1 MKNKKLLST
10 LLAIVMLLNWIVPF
24 QMSAVSNGVP
34 EEYSEPGV
42 NEGSYPASFIEAKD
56 PDELQNEL
64 DELTCEII
72 SLREENIKQIKLP
85 DGSFQAVV
93 YGNPVHRLSS
103 DGNWEEI
110 DNTLTEK
117 DGMVKTNDSRFSF
130 EKQLP
135 DTGHIYQILDGNYSI
150 SVSFPDA
157 KEGIVAIIDNPDP
170 DIGGKTK
177 LERLTEVETL
187 SSSVTYSNVLPG
199 IDLRYTLVSN
209 DTKEDIIVKEPCESY
224 SYSFEIATDGLSVRC
239 ENGKI
244 IFGDILTSKDVYY
257 IPVPFMYDDIGEVS
271 YEVFYSLEEL
281 QQGIYRLTITADEKW
296 INSTERRFPVII
308 DPSLTDIGQI
318 DDTFVASVTSGTNY
332 GGTHELTV
340 ANNMEVYYKFAT
352 PHLPSGTNITSASF
366 KVPYFYYVGTSNYV
380 TVELYK
386 VTSNWYEDIVTWNT
400 KPTVST
406 CLDTRDIYQ
415 NGATASNP
423 GIVSFSATN
432 YIQSWYTGTSN
443 YGFALK
449 YAGGNGV
456 SVSFVAKEKMQV
468 FAQIVIY
475 YQGTHL
481 SEGIYAIQKQGSN
494 CYFESYRPATLAWV
508 LQDTT
513 FTSPPLTTDHLE
525 NLFKLAYRPANDDY
539 VIRSMIDSSL
549 VIYPSVYN
557 SAPIAGFRTE
567 SDSSMPAGYTWKIE
581 KTGDYYYITYTQNGV
596 KYYIRSN
603 STNNGYKLVLT
614 TNPNDTGTKWIFNNY
629 TGNTYEDIEMES
641 YAPSLSVGD
650 THSYKSYMRSTRIG
664 QNGPIAYR
672 VKNYDYSDTNIAIID
687 SASGL
692 LSAQDEG
699 AIVVG
704 ATYPGAPWIW
714 YWFVW
719 IGGFD
724 SPDDAALDFA
734 NTIYAASLYIRHEYS
749 TEIYKITANNSTRYF
764 YTSPSVGSP
773 HSASGID
780 MNHVPPYGEAVAYSH
795 THPNSNV
802 FSSPDINYANNYGV
816 DAYVNGPNL
825 LLIKYDHTS
834 GTYPITVGVVSPV
847 SLSNSEKLMLQ
858 NNFSSSWYGHLVGG
872 VCPDG
877 FGCEH
882 MIWPN
887 E

>member
-1 MKNKKLLST
+1 
-10 LLAIVMLLNWIVPF
+10 
-24 QMSAVSNGVP
+24 
-34 EEYSEPGV
+34 
-42 NEGSYPASFIEAKD
+42 
-56 PDELQNEL
+56 
-64 DELTCEII
+64 
-72 SLREENIKQIKLP
+72 
-85 DGSFQAVV
+85 
-93 YGNPVHRLSS
+93 
-103 DGNWEEI
+103 
-110 DNTLTEK
+110 
-117 DGMVKTNDSRFSF
+117 MVKTNDSRFSF

-281 QQGIYRLTITADEKW
+281 QQNYYRLTVTANDKW
-296 INSTERRFPVII
+296 INSAERRFPVII
-308 DPSLTDIGQI
+308 DPSLTDIAQI
-318 DDTFVASVTSGTNY
+318 DDTFVASVTPGTNY

-456 SVSFVAKEKMQV
+456 SVSFVAKEKMQI

-549 VIYPSVYN
+549 VIYPSVSN
-557 SAPIAGFRTE
+557 GAPIAGFRTE

-614 TNPNDTGTKWIFNNY
+614 TNPNDTGTKWIFNSY
-629 TGNTYEDIEMES
+629 TGNTYEDIEMENYES
-641 YAPSLSVGD
+641 SIYVGD
-650 THSYKSYMRSTRIG
+650 TVSYKSFMRSTRIG
-664 QNGPIAYR
+664 HNGPVSYSVTNADSGNTSTDKAEINSSTGDLLAKKPGSIRIR
-672 VKNYDYSDTNIAIID
+672 VS
-687 SASGL
+687 
-692 LSAQDEG
+692 
-699 AIVVG
+699 
-704 ATYPGAPWIW
+704 YPGAPW
-714 YWFVW
+714 VW
-719 IGGFD
+719 IWNVVINGTFV
-724 SPDDAALDFA
+724 SQAVPTSLRS
-734 NTIYAASLYIRHEYS
+734 NTDHSCIPCAITNVASFWCVSEGLYQYNCETVQQLESRAQEVQNAMNQAGS
-749 TEIYKITANNSTRYF
+749 CTANDYIQYGFNIFTHVEDNIV
-764 YTSPSVGSP
+764 YTLSSNNCWAYQNAFDWESIENEIDFDRPVMMGFSSAYGSP
-773 HSASGID
+773 
-780 MNHVPPYGEAVAYSH
+780 YYSH
-795 THPNSNV
+795 MTVCAGYAVDGEIRYVYLSDAHDEGYVRQV
-802 FSSPDINYANNYGV
+802 FSESYNDFISKV
-816 DAYVNGPNL
+816 
-825 LLIKYDHTS
+825 
-834 GTYPITVGVVSPV
+834 
-847 SLSNSEKLMLQ
+847 E
-858 NNFSSSWYGHLVGG
+858 LVIE
-872 VCPDG
+872 DL
-877 FGCEH
+877 EDY
-882 MIWPN
+882 
-887 E
+887 

>member
-1 MKNKKLLST
+1 
-10 LLAIVMLLNWIVPF
+10 
-24 QMSAVSNGVP
+24 
-34 EEYSEPGV
+34 
-42 NEGSYPASFIEAKD
+42 
-56 PDELQNEL
+56 
-64 DELTCEII
+64 
-72 SLREENIKQIKLP
+72 
-85 DGSFQAVV
+85 
-93 YGNPVHRLSS
+93 
-103 DGNWEEI
+103 
-110 DNTLTEK
+110 
-117 DGMVKTNDSRFSF
+117 MVKTNDSRFSF

-135 DTGHIYQILDGNYSI
+135 DTGHIYQILDGKYSI

-257 IPVPFMYDDIGEVS
+257 IPVPLMYDNTGEVS

-629 TGNTYEDIEMES
+629 TGNTYEDIDMES